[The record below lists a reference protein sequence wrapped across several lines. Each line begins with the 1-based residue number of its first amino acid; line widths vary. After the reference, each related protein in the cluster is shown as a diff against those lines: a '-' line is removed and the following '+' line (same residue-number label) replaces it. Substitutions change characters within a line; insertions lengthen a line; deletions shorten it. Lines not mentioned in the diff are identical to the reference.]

1 MLPSTRVKNNGM
13 TFLTEGELLATSFR
27 GNTFDADQSAGYPS
41 DGQVSNAS
49 KDTTMRELLKVDG
62 HNKED
67 FKKQNINLFFGPVNH
82 LEYAQTL
89 FNFPSVYKVDELI
102 QKYLPKNK
110 TS

>member
-1 MLPSTRVKNNGM
+1 MLSSTKVKNNGM
-13 TFLTEGELLATSFR
+13 KFITELGDIQTMFR
-27 GNTFDADQSAGYPS
+27 GNVYDNDQSAGYPS

-49 KDTTMRELLKVDG
+49 KDTTMRELLKVEG
-62 HNKED
+62 HSKED

-110 TS
+110 TL